1 MKVKLFSILAL
12 LLFGVTQ
19 GVEAQTHVSKLK
31 MRTVDAEKWTV
42 SPNPAREGATVTA
55 TYAGRKKV
63 MSVQAETNPYTD
75 LSMVDCAGNERQSQ
89 WTANC
94 YMVHTAGKYRL
105 PLVYG
110 NAIKNGEAN
119 TSAYIGPDNPTEF
132 MSNLRT
138 KTFPNHKGNAINAPW
153 ITKSTSGS
161 GVDQG
166 MGISVASAELL
177 WQDAQGLVTEVGIK
191 GDYLTLTVGKNATEQ
206 EGNAVVAAK
215 DANGTIVW
223 SWHIWV
229 TRQTFA
235 AADLATINTG
245 QHTYTLTPVNLGW
258 VGDVMSRGYCTYYQW
273 GRKDAFSPA
282 DFNNITTEGGETIG
296 GGGGGGQSTEGWQT
310 GTTTYAGD
318 LTVYDINNVTIQNPV
333 TVCHDEYSSSTTIA
347 TNIKNP
353 TTMYWCDKYRNGNNT
368 HVVTTPNKELYINMW
383 NAQQPVTK
391 NNSGIYINSNIAEAT
406 VKTVYDPCPPG
417 FCVPTDNLYE
427 YIAAIDSVSFYFS
440 EDFVGRQLTTA
451 TPNVFFPCVGRRAYD
466 TGRVTSVNS
475 SGLFSATAVAP
486 NNPDRYGLA
495 RNAIFFNFG
504 KKTTGRDQTNFSLGY
519 PVRAVAEE

>member
-1 MKVKLFSILAL
+1 MKAKLLPIIAL
-12 LLFGVTQ
+12 LLAAVTQ
-19 GVEAQTHVSKLK
+19 GVEAQAQTHVSKLK
-31 MRTVDAEKWTV
+31 MRTVDAENWTIN
-42 SPNPAREGATVTA
+42 PNQAEEGQTVNV

-63 MSVQAETNPYTD
+63 MSVQAEKNPYTD

-94 YMVHTAGKYRL
+94 YMVHTKGKYRL

-119 TSAYIGPDNPTEF
+119 TAAYTGISYSYRSQNF
-132 MSNLRT
+132 Y
-138 KTFPNHKGNAINAPW
+138 NHQYRAIDAPW
-153 ITKSTSGS
+153 ITKSTDGE
-161 GVDQG
+161 GADRG

-191 GDYLTLTVGKNATEQ
+191 GDYLTLTVGMDADDQ

-215 DANGTIVW
+215 DAYGTIVW

-282 DFNNITTEGGETIG
+282 DFNNITTEGGGTIG
-296 GGGGGGQSTEGWQT
+296 GGGGGGMGSEGWQT
-310 GTTTYAGD
+310 GTTTSAGD
-318 LTVYDINNVTIQNPV
+318 LTVYDINNNTIQNPV
-333 TVCHDEYSSSTTIA
+333 TVYKDAKSSSTTIA

-353 TTMYWCDKYRNGNNT
+353 TTMYWCYTYNST
-368 HVVTTPNKELYINMW
+368 VVTTPNKELYINMW
-383 NAQQPVTK
+383 NAQQPVTY
-391 NNSGIYINSNIAEAT
+391 NSDIFINSNIAEAT

-427 YIAAIDSVSFYFS
+427 YIAKIDTVSFSFS

-451 TPNVFFPCVGRRAYD
+451 TPNVFFPCVGRRDYE
-466 TGRVTSVNS
+466 TGRVTAVNNG
-475 SGLFSATAVAP
+475 GLFSATALAP
-486 NNPDRYGLA
+486 NNQSRYGFIREA
-495 RNAIFFNFG
+495 KYFRFS
-504 KKTTGRDQTNFSLGY
+504 KKETVNYRASFSFGY